1 MCLFSLQI
9 NLSLQHS
16 MYSTHRLACVRHRLV
31 LFAVHVSCVSLPANH
46 DLIATRPSSWETN
59 GRRYQHHTSTRVS
72 GDCLLALTDL
82 SLLQI
87 VCSASPWH
95 VNSWPI
101 IGMTRDSCGLLSR
114 MQMWSVA
121 WAWVCPVRYKEATM
135 YGWMV
140 DWIIGWLVKWMDR
153 WLVGWSANSVEDSVL
168 NPMHWHTS
176 CLNLL
181 NLNQTQSILAQQNP
195 NHSNAIRLTITQSQP
210 NSNAIHLTTTQS
222 QPNSNAIH
230 LTTRQFQP
238 NFNTLHVLPKQCQ
251 NQTKIQIQSYNTT
264 STKL

>member
-31 LFAVHVSCVSLPANH
+31 LFAVHVSCVSLLANH
-46 DLIATRPSSWETN
+46 DLTATRPSSWETN

-95 VNSWPI
+95 VNSWPT

-140 DWIIGWLVKWMDR
+140 DWLNGWIDGWLVGL
-153 WLVGWSANSVEDSVL
+153 LVSKFCGRLSSK
-168 NPMHWHTS
+168 
-176 CLNLL
+176 
-181 NLNQTQSILAQQNP
+181 
-195 NHSNAIRLTITQSQP
+195 SNALTYKLFESFKSRLFESFKSQP
-210 NSNAIHLTTTQS
+210 NSIHLSTTKS
-222 QPNSNAIH
+222 QP
-230 LTTRQFQP
+230 L
-238 NFNTLHVLPKQCQ
+238 
-251 NQTKIQIQSYNTT
+251 
-264 STKL
+264 